1 MIRKHDGGP
10 CPVDGETL
18 VVTKLRGG
26 WVRKAHEARKAV
38 WPWSNGPDVG
48 QIVAWRLA
56 EPTDLKE

>member
-38 WPWSNGPDVG
+38 WEWSSGPKVG
-48 QIVAWRLA
+48 QITHWRPA
-56 EPTDLKE
+56 TVIDLKE